1 MKATLTFPKRSQA
14 ETFATAWSRYSK
26 TGHIVGSGIENVV
39 VTVFDVTD
47 EQKVWIDNY
56 VSTLNNKTNEK

>member
-14 ETFATAWSRYSK
+14 ET
-26 TGHIVGSGIENVV
+26 
-39 VTVFDVTD
+39 
-47 EQKVWIDNY
+47 WIDNY